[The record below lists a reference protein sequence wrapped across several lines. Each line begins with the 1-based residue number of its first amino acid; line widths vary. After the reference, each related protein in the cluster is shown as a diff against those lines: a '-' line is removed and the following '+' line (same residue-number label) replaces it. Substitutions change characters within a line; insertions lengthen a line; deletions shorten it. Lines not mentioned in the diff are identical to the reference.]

1 MKVNVN
7 SETGKLNTVI
17 LGIAYDRGD
26 ISYLNNPKHAEIAQ
40 RGEEPSE
47 KVLIEE
53 VEHFRGILEQNGVT
67 VLRPENVVDQDQIF
81 CRDIGFGI
89 DDNFFL
95 AKMRKANRQ
104 PEVNA
109 IQSIVNNLSQVHTP
123 PKGAVIEG
131 GDVVVWKNRVFVGLG
146 ERTNQQGVDFL
157 KEVLGNKKEVIPLPL
172 NVTNEGATNIL
183 HLDCAF
189 QPVGTHH
196 ALIYKGGFL
205 QIPNAIYDVFGAE
218 NLIEVSQ
225 AEMYHMFPNVFSI
238 HPELVVIEE
247 AFERLANELAKR
259 NIQTVKTQYSNVS
272 KLGGLLRCSA
282 CPIDRD
288 DLN

>member
-1 MKVNVN
+1 MKVNIN

-40 RGEEPSE
+40 KGEEPSE
-47 KVLIEE
+47 DVLIKE
-53 VEHFRGILEQNGVT
+53 VEHFRNILEQNGVK
-67 VLRPENVVDQDQIF
+67 VLRPENIANQDQIF
-81 CRDIGFGI
+81 CRDIGFGV
-89 DDNFFL
+89 DHNFFL
-95 AKMRKANRQ
+95 ANMRKANRQ

-109 IQSIVNNLSQVHTP
+109 IQSITSGLSQVHTP
-123 PKGAVIEG
+123 PQGAVIEG
-131 GDVVVWKNRVFVGLG
+131 GDVVVWKDHVFVGLG

-157 KEVLGNKKEVIPLPL
+157 KSVLKNKKEVVTLPL

-196 ALIYKGGFL
+196 ALIYKGGFQ
-205 QIPNAIYDVFGAE
+205 QIPNAIYDIFGE
-218 NLIEVSQ
+218 DNLIEVSQ

-238 HPELVVIEE
+238 HPELVVIEQS
-247 AFERLANELAKR
+247 FERLSKELAKR
-259 NIQTVKTQYSNVS
+259 NIQTIKTQYSNVS

-288 DLN
+288 DIS